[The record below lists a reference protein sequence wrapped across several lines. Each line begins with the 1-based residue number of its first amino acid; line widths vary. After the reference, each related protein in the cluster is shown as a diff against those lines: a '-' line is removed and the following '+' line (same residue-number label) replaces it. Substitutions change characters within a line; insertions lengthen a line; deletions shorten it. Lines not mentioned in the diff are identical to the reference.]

1 MKNFIFG
8 QGLPE
13 VANLKY
19 GNYTIRYNGC
29 ELVAIYNALVNLD
42 APRDFKDIIAS
53 AEKMKGVKWSLFWL
67 KSVFGT
73 KPKGIGRLLEHYG
86 RKITA
91 SKKRRNFSGMLLPG
105 GTYIVTFFNGHIWQ
119 GIHTVMFV
127 CDGDSGIRVFNHYDN
142 DKKAREYESLDK
154 FLAGKGRPVILYKV
168 E

>member
-19 GNYTIRYNGC
+19 GNYPISYNGC

-42 APRDFKDIIAS
+42 APVDFKEIIEK
-53 AEKMKGVKWSLFWL
+53 AENMKGVRWNILWL
-67 KSVFGT
+67 KAVFGT
-73 KPKGIGRLLEHYG
+73 KPKGIGRLLKHYG

-91 SKKRRNFSGMLLPG
+91 TKKRKEFGGMLSPG
-105 GTYIVTFFNGHIWQ
+105 GTYILTFFNGHIWK

-127 CDGDSGIRVFNHYDN
+127 CGNKGIRVFNHYSN
-142 DKKAREYESLDK
+142 DLKAREYESLDE
-154 FLAGKGRPVILYKV
+154 FLKRQGRSVMLYKV